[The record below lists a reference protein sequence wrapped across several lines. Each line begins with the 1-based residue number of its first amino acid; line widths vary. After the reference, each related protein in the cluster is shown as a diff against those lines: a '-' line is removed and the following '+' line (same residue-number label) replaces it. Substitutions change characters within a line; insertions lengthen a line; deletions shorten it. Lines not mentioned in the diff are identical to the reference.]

1 MSQNYFSSFD
11 FNFLPYTLKAIY
23 QHPLSHFTV
32 DKQYLHHYRTI
43 RILPSRIVHASRL
56 LESPAPSSSPLSQA
70 RASRPSPL
78 FLPRHRRPSL
88 SLSLSSTAPPLPPSQ
103 RRRLSLSPTAAAA
116 PKPERPSLHL
126 FPTNGMQSA
135 VLLTHSDGGG

>member
-1 MSQNYFSSFD
+1 MVSQNYFSSFD

-70 RASRPSPL
+70 RASRPTS
-78 FLPRHRRPSL
+78 
-88 SLSLSSTAPPLPPSQ
+88 PPLPLTFPLLHSAAPPSPSQ

-116 PKPERPSLHL
+116 PKPERPALHL

-135 VLLTHSDGGG
+135 VLLTHNGGGG